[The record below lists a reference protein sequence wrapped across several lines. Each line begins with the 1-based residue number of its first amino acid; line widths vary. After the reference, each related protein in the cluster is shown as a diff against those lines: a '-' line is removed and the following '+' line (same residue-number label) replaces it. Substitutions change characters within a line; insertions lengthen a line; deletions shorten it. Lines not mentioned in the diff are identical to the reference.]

1 MITCSFQASA
11 QTESIYSDIVWD
23 TDRTHSGDI
32 VILEG
37 GSLTIESSVV
47 TMSQG
52 SRIVVEEGGS
62 LIIDGS
68 RITTSGPMYDIVGF
82 GYGPGEHE
90 SAFLVPASDYSESFT
105 LIVKPVDE
113 GSFFGMEFMTENG
126 QSTYG
131 NETMAELTFEAEAS
145 DTWVTVTGIPSASMG
160 ISELHINLESG
171 GDENS
176 IRIPSYDLQ
185 TRNMRPYGNPSYEVE
200 SNGAVEIISSDIDR
214 G

>member
-1 MITCSFQASA
+1 M
-11 QTESIYSDIVWD
+11 
-23 TDRTHSGDI
+23 
-32 VILEG
+32 EG

-62 LIIDGS
+62 LVIDGS

-113 GSFFGMEFMTENG
+113 LS
-126 QSTYG
+126 
-131 NETMAELTFEAEAS
+131 L
-145 DTWVTVTGIPSASMG
+145 I
-160 ISELHINLESG
+160 HI
-171 GDENS
+171 
-176 IRIPSYDLQ
+176 
-185 TRNMRPYGNPSYEVE
+185 
-200 SNGAVEIISSDIDR
+200 
-214 G
+214 